1 MDYCHTQDELRR
13 TSLLALLSFLI
24 FFTSTGYCW
33 QSSRAY
39 YDANGKFVYTED
51 AQGNRIPDFSNAGY
65 RGGGVELPDVTVKK
79 IISPIPADN
88 TAHIQA
94 AINEVAAMPPDASG
108 FRGAVLMEAG
118 EYIVNGTLII
128 AKSGVVLRGVGD
140 GSNPASNTILHR
152 TNSNSLATVVS
163 ITSPA
168 PGDNWR
174 WPEKEIP
181 GTRSDIT
188 TDWVKI
194 GTNSFDVVNPFMY
207 SVGNTIVIFHPAT
220 QAWIDAVDG
229 GGTAGDPPWSPS
241 DSAVHM
247 TDIAY
252 FRYIT
257 AISGS
262 NITVHAP
269 IFNHLRKSLSQS
281 YIYKFNRSGL
291 ITEVGLESLRVLIDT
306 NGPEA
311 TEHAKFGVVFAAVE
325 NGWIDNVTVLHAQG
339 NHFRFEQSFQITC
352 QNSEAL
358 EPHSPIS
365 GGYRANF
372 CSEASE
378 FLLVRDCLATYGRHC
393 FVVNGAGKDSGNVFL
408 DCLAINPYAT
418 SEGHRRWTNGNLWDN
433 VAFIQVNSNMDTLL
447 LGNRG
452 SWGTGHGWS
461 TVNSVAWNCDAEDG
475 HIHIEQPPTAQNY
488 GIGCRGNSVS
498 GYGPFGHPPGFIEGT
513 NQPGLEPRSLY
524 LAQLNSRLLG
534 SGVLRADF
542 NGDGKTT
549 FEDLCYLAQYWS
561 QDKSLVD
568 SAPPPLGDGTVNFKD
583 LAVVIENWLTA
594 TKIPPLPGL
603 ASNPNPPDDASI
615 SNLDFDLSWTAGAR
629 ATSYDVYFGTSNPPP
644 FILNKTDTTFD
655 PGTMAVGTKYYWRID
670 EVNGWGKTTGR
681 VWSFTTMWPP
691 PPPPI

>member
-1 MDYCHTQDELRR
+1 LAVLVVSGLCGSAFV
-13 TSLLALLSFLI
+13 TSK
-24 FFTSTGYCW
+24 GYCW
-33 QSSRAY
+33 QSSLAY
-39 YDANGKFVYTED
+39 YDANGKFAYTED
-51 AQGNRIPDFSNAGY
+51 AEGNRIPDFSHAGY
-65 RGGGVELPDVTVKK
+65 RGGGVELPEVPVKK
-79 IISPIPADN
+79 IISPIPGDN

-94 AINEVAAMPPDASG
+94 AINEVAAMPPDADG
-108 FRGAVLMEAG
+108 FRGAVLLEAG
-118 EYIVNGTLII
+118 EYIVNGTVTVTT
-128 AKSGVVLRGVGD
+128 SGVILRGVGD
-140 GSNPASNTILHR
+140 GTNPASNTILHR
-152 TNSNSLATVVS
+152 TNRNSLATVVS

-174 WPEKEIP
+174 WPEKEMP
-181 GTRSDIT
+181 GTRTDIT
-188 TDWVKI
+188 TDWVKV
-194 GTNSFDVVNPFMY
+194 GTNSFDVVSPFLY
-207 SVGNTIVIFHPAT
+207 SVGDTIVIFHPAT

-229 GGTAGDPPWSPS
+229 GGTANDPNWSPS

-262 NITVHAP
+262 TITIHAP
-269 IFNHLRKSLSQS
+269 VFNHLRKSLSQS

-291 ITEVGLESLRVLIDT
+291 IMEMGLESLRVLIDT

-325 NGWIDNVTVLHAQG
+325 NGWIDSVTVLHAQS
-339 NHFRFEQSFQITC
+339 NHFRFEQSFQVTC
-352 QNSEAL
+352 KNCQAL

-408 DCLAINPYAT
+408 DCLGIRPYAT

-433 VAFIQVNSNMDTLL
+433 VAFIQVNYKMDTLL

-452 SWGTGHGWS
+452 SWGTSHGWS

-475 HIHIEQPPTAQNY
+475 HIHIEQPPTAQNF
-488 GIGCRGNSVS
+488 GIGCWGNSVS

-513 NQPGLEPRSLY
+513 NQSGLEPRSLY
-524 LAQLNSRLLG
+524 LAQLYSRLPG
-534 SGVLRADF
+534 IGVLRGDF
-542 NGDGKTT
+542 NRDGKTT
-549 FEDLCYLAQYWS
+549 FEDFYYLAQYWS

-568 SAPPPLGDGTVNFKD
+568 SAPPPLGYDTVNFKD
-583 LAVVIENWLTA
+583 LGVFVDNWLTA
-594 TKIPPLPGL
+594 TKIPPLPGK
-603 ASNPNPPDDASI
+603 ASNPSPADSAIGI
-615 SNLDFDLSWTAGAR
+615 STTTDLSWTVGFD
-629 ATSYDVYFGTSNPPP
+629 ATSHDVYFGTSSPPE
-644 FILNKTDTTFD
+644 FQGNQTDTIFD
-655 PGTMAVGTKYYWRID
+655 PGKMGSGITYYWRID
-670 EVNGWGKTTGR
+670 SVNGWGITTR
-681 VWSFTTMWPP
+681 TVWSFRTTGGGPG
-691 PPPPI
+691 